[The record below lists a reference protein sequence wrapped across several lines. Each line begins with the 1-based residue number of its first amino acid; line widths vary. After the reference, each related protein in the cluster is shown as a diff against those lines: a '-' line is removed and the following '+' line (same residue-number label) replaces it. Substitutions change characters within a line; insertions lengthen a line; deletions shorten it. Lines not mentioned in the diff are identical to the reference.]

1 MNLTDLLDKIYSKKT
16 SIAVTA
22 LVVAAYVGAPPEQA
36 TIIACVAIV
45 TQGVIDI
52 IKIWKGRNDPGT
64 EKTIS

>member
-1 MNLTDLLDKIYSKKT
+1 MNLTDLINKIYSKKT

-45 TQGVIDI
+45 AQTVVDI
-52 IKIWKGRNDPGT
+52 IKIKRGDTPPP
-64 EKTIS
+64 EPKAE